1 MLLKETSQVAILSR
15 EAWLVCRGLRE
26 RRRGEGRRGEEERRR
41 EEEGRRGGEEMR
53 GERRGEEATSFHREL
68 ATGGEYSAVGG
79 KGRSQMGRKNNRVG
93 YIYQENQPKR

>member
-1 MLLKETSQVAILSR
+1 MLLKETSHVAILSR

-26 RRRGEGRRGEEERRR
+26 RRR
-41 EEEGRRGGEEMR
+41 
-53 GERRGEEATSFHREL
+53 EEATSVHREL

-93 YIYQENQPKR
+93 NIHQENPPKR

>member
-1 MLLKETSQVAILSR
+1 MLLKETSHVAILSR

-26 RRRGEGRRGEEERRR
+26 RRR
-41 EEEGRRGGEEMR
+41 
-53 GERRGEEATSFHREL
+53 EEATSVHREL

-93 YIYQENQPKR
+93 YIHQENSPKR

>member
-1 MLLKETSQVAILSR
+1 MLLKETSHVAILSR

-26 RRRGEGRRGEEERRR
+26 RRR
-41 EEEGRRGGEEMR
+41 
-53 GERRGEEATSFHREL
+53 EEATSVHREL